1 LVSSITDFQPTA
13 KAVVLEFLGEF
24 LRLDFLRSIFEKL
37 TTGGTGA
44 LTFVEDMP
52 ESKKHLN
59 YAALNLQSM
68 RIINR
73 LIQHLKDH
81 KTTESIV
88 LKEIIIQ
95 QNVRAK
101 NKTESV
107 SIMKSDAFFARL
119 KALGI
124 VKKADVKKNLCMFLC
139 IDENYLS
146 SLMFKKL
153 QRTLKDFKAS
163 MSLTL
168 VGCKKL
174 NLPEEDQYEYY
185 DEDEPK
191 NNNTPSVK

>member
-1 LVSSITDFQPTA
+1 
-13 KAVVLEFLGEF
+13 
-24 LRLDFLRSIFEKL
+24 
-37 TTGGTGA
+37 
-44 LTFVEDMP
+44 M
-52 ESKKHLN
+52 
-59 YAALNLQSM
+59 
-68 RIINR
+68 
-73 LIQHLKDH
+73 
-81 KTTESIV
+81 

-107 SIMKSDAFFARL
+107 SIIKSDAFFARL

-124 VKKADVKKNLCMFLC
+124 VKKGDVKKNLCKFLC

-174 NLPEEDQYEYY
+174 KLPEEDQYEYY
-185 DEDEPK
+185 DEDEQK
-191 NNNTPSVK
+191 NNTT